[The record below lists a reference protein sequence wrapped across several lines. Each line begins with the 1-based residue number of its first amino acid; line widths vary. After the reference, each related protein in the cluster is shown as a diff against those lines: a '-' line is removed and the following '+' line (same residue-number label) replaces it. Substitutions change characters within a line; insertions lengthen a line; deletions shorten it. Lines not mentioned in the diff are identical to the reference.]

1 MFTPDPTTTMEAS
14 PTAIAQSQLFL
25 QVVTL
30 ALVIWILV
38 RQKALIKSAGGF
50 DKPRRPDGV

>member
-1 MFTPDPTTTMEAS
+1 MDAS

-30 ALVIWILV
+30 ALVIWTLV
-38 RQKALIKSAGGF
+38 RQKTLLKNM
-50 DKPRRPDGV
+50 DPQPNKPRKPDAS

>member
-1 MFTPDPTTTMEAS
+1 MDPS
-14 PTAIAQSQLFL
+14 PTAISQSQLFL

-38 RQKALIKSAGGF
+38 RQKSLIRSVGA
-50 DKPRRPDGV
+50 DKPDQPHRD

>member
-1 MFTPDPTTTMEAS
+1 MEAF

-38 RQKALIKSAGGF
+38 RQKSLIKNSGPQGF
-50 DKPRRPDGV
+50 NKPGKPDGA

>member
-1 MFTPDPTTTMEAS
+1 MDAS

-38 RQKALIKSAGGF
+38 RQKSLIKTFGAH
-50 DKPRRPDGV
+50 KPDEPDGN

>member
-1 MFTPDPTTTMEAS
+1 MEAS

-38 RQKALIKSAGGF
+38 RQRSLIKTVGA
-50 DKPRRPDGV
+50 DKPDQPGAN

>member
-1 MFTPDPTTTMEAS
+1 MFTLSQETNMEAF

-38 RQKALIKSAGGF
+38 RQKSLIKSVGA
-50 DKPRRPDGV
+50 DKPDQPEGK

>member
-1 MFTPDPTTTMEAS
+1 MDAL
-14 PTAIAQSQLFL
+14 PTAIAQSQFFL

-38 RQKALIKSAGGF
+38 RQKSLIKSLGAHKPGG
-50 DKPRRPDGV
+50 PGTSQAR

>member
-1 MFTPDPTTTMEAS
+1 MEAS

-38 RQKALIKSAGGF
+38 RQRSLIKTVGA
-50 DKPRRPDGV
+50 DKPEQPGTN

>member
-1 MFTPDPTTTMEAS
+1 MEAS
-14 PTAIAQSQLFL
+14 PTAISQSQLFL

-38 RQKALIKSAGGF
+38 RQKSLIKSVGA
-50 DKPRRPDGV
+50 DKPDQPAGN